1 MHSFPKPVFVH
12 KKLPSSDSINL
23 VRANSS
29 GTSSEVPF
37 RPPPA
42 HGGLELIARWIQA
55 RSQALLS
62 SDRGMATAEY
72 AIGTIAAASFGG
84 ILFKL
89 LTSNVVQQLLMELLR
104 RAFSFLL

>member
-1 MHSFPKPVFVH
+1 
-12 KKLPSSDSINL
+12 
-23 VRANSS
+23 
-29 GTSSEVPF
+29 
-37 RPPPA
+37 
-42 HGGLELIARWIQA
+42 
-55 RSQALLS
+55 
-62 SDRGMATAEY
+62 MATAEY